1 MSLFRC
7 NYTPRHISF
16 GHLFF
21 YVVRTP
27 APEYTLRSPI
37 SLSRIPLKAPTQH
50 ECEAAETL
58 LSLFSPG
65 LESLLLPN
73 ESYSMDVEVQAPT
86 PNDLGIS
93 ATPLS
98 PLPLSQ
104 DIPFNS
110 SGCDDYSQNEQDIEM
125 GSMSRVF
132 GRSAPRKSTRCWWH
146 WKTFVKHAFPS
157 WISSLP
163 FSAEIPLNSTLIGSL
178 SYVTVNEYDLE
189 ESQRLPNLRCL
200 LKSNCESSEAS
211 RRASAHI
218 QSPESD
224 QRSP

>member
-1 MSLFRC
+1 MLFGMSLFRC
-7 NYTPRHISF
+7 NSTPRHISF

-27 APEYTLRSPI
+27 APEYTLCSPI

-50 ECEAAETL
+50 ECEAAKTL
-58 LSLFSPG
+58 LSLFSPR

-93 ATPLS
+93 AAPLS

-104 DIPFNS
+104 DISFNS

-125 GSMSRVF
+125 GVE
-132 GRSAPRKSTRCWWH
+132 
-146 WKTFVKHAFPS
+146 
-157 WISSLP
+157 
-163 FSAEIPLNSTLIGSL
+163 FSDYNYG
-178 SYVTVNEYDLE
+178 
-189 ESQRLPNLRCL
+189 
-200 LKSNCESSEAS
+200 
-211 RRASAHI
+211 
-218 QSPESD
+218 
-224 QRSP
+224 

>member
-1 MSLFRC
+1 M
-7 NYTPRHISF
+7 
-16 GHLFF
+16 
-21 YVVRTP
+21 VRTP
-27 APEYTLRSPI
+27 APEYTLCSPI

-58 LSLFSPG
+58 LSLFSPR

-93 ATPLS
+93 AAPLS
-98 PLPLSQ
+98 PFPSLKTSLSTHLAATTTAKMNK
-104 DIPFNS
+104 ILRW
-110 SGCDDYSQNEQDIEM
+110 

-146 WKTFVKHAFPS
+146 WKTFVKHTFPS

-178 SYVTVNEYDLE
+178 SYVTVNEYTKFWI
-189 ESQRLPNLRCL
+189 SFGRRRNHALPW
-200 LKSNCESSEAS
+200 KAGS
-211 RRASAHI
+211 RIAALTI
-218 QSPESD
+218 
-224 QRSP
+224 